1 MSRKSMRINLRLV
14 LCCLLCWQLTSVS
27 MLRAQDSGGLRIAV
41 LTGEGATNSTETG
54 QATAPVIQILD
65 AQGNPVAGAQ
75 VTYRSP
81 TSGPSVTFFG
91 AARTATVETDQEG
104 RAEPSTILANTYEG
118 PFTIEISAS
127 YQGQTAT
134 AAVQQTNTAPE
145 PPKKRFFTAR
155 VIAGIA
161 AAVTII
167 IVAIAR
173 SGDDD

>member
-1 MSRKSMRINLRLV
+1 MRIHLRLV

-27 MLRAQDSGGLRIAV
+27 MLRAQDSGRLRIAV
-41 LTGEGATNSTETG
+41 LTGEGATNSTGTG
-54 QATAPVIQILD
+54 QATAPVIQVLD

-75 VTYRSP
+75 VTFQSP
-81 TSGPSVTFFG
+81 TTGPSVTFFG

-118 PFTIEISAS
+118 PFTIAVSAN

-145 PPKKRFFTAR
+145 PPKKKRFFTAR

-173 SGDDD
+173 SGGDD